1 MTVDVA
7 VEGSVLQI
15 VMNRPAKMNA
25 LLPSDLDELDAAW
38 RRLEDDDGIKV
49 ATITGA
55 GDVAFT
61 AGADLEMTAPL
72 LSDPERYAWFERAV
86 LISWSPSKP
95 VVAGVNGYC
104 LGTGFMLLLGTDCRV
119 ASTSA
124 TFGTAANTRQ
134 GRMPASSTVAL
145 FAQLPFATAMEL
157 VMSDRRLHAAE
168 AQACGLIGEVVEP
181 SELQAA
187 IQRRAEVIAAYDGP
201 SLASVKALARRG
213 HQLDGAE
220 AAQLRD
226 ELLERLVGQRFSM
239 PERG

>member
-1 MTVDVA
+1 MTVDVC
-7 VEGSVLQI
+7 VEGPVLQI

-38 RRLEDDDGIKV
+38 RRLEEDNGIKV

-55 GDVAFT
+55 GNVAFT

-72 LSDPERYAWFERAV
+72 LSDPDRYAWFEHAV

-95 VVAGVNGYC
+95 VIAGVNGYC

-134 GRMPASSTVAL
+134 GRMPPSSSVSL
-145 FAQLPFATAMEL
+145 FSQLPFATAMDL
-157 VMSDRRLHAAE
+157 VMSDRRIPAAE

-181 SELQAA
+181 SELQSS
-187 IQRRAEVIAAYDGP
+187 IQRRAELIAAYDGP
-201 SLASVKALARRG
+201 SLASVKALARRW
-213 HQLDGAE
+213 HQPDALE
-220 AAQLRD
+220 AVHAREQ
-226 ELLERLVGQRFSM
+226 LLEGLVGKRFSM